1 MEKKLV
7 KQAEKSKNDERLIE
21 LLNQYRH
28 NWLNDL
34 QVLFAYIKL
43 KKYDKLEHNVE
54 KIMEKLEQESMI
66 SKLDIPSLVMFFIA
80 NQMNP
85 YAFDLKID
93 LQPGLKLS
101 VVPLEDEIISEIIQ
115 SIVTSI
121 QQAAKSNSEGNN
133 RLVIRMESQ
142 SDHILIRWEYRG
154 SYALEPFIEEL
165 EIKQK
170 KWNALNDVQI
180 QYIAK
185 EMSAN
190 VDCFLHFR
198 T

>member
-1 MEKKLV
+1 MDKKLV
-7 KQAEKSKNDERLIE
+7 EQAERSRSDERSIE

-54 KIMEKLEQESMI
+54 KIKEKLEQESII
-66 SKLDIPSLVMFFIA
+66 SKLDIPSLVLFFIA
-80 NQMNP
+80 NRTNQH
-85 YAFDLKID
+85 AFDIKFD
-93 LQPGLKLS
+93 LEPGLKLS
-101 VVPLEDEIISEIIQ
+101 VVPLENEIISEIVQ
-115 SIVTSI
+115 SIMTSF
-121 QQAAKSNSEGNN
+121 QRSAKDDLDGDN
-133 RLVIRMESQ
+133 RLVIRMGSQ
-142 SDHILIRWEYRG
+142 PDHIFIRWEYRG
-154 SYALEPFIEEL
+154 LYAVAALTEEL
-165 EIKQK
+165 DIKQK
-170 KWNALNDVQI
+170 KWSALNDVQI
-180 QYIAK
+180 QYNAK